1 MQLFLKMPQRLLFRM
16 ALLALLTVLEA
27 CRSATDLG
35 NPCGGST
42 PVSIKERELPD
53 GGKDFISFGAAIC
66 ENLVCVR
73 DSAYPKN
80 PDPNADALGYCS
92 SACVANSGT
101 CASANSSDD
110 SNPARRLT
118 CRALLLDELTLA
130 AICSADPVKCYQ
142 YFGGTTSPYFCAR
155 GTGL

>member
-35 NPCGGST
+35 NPCVLVKKNPDGGST

-73 DSAYPKN
+73 APASPKPPPPSA
-80 PDPNADALGYCS
+80 AAWA
-92 SACVANSGT
+92 SAPGAGGANSGP
-101 CASANSSDD
+101 CA
-110 SNPARRLT
+110 PP
-118 CRALLLDELTLA
+118 
-130 AICSADPVKCYQ
+130 IP
-142 YFGGTTSPYFCAR
+142 
-155 GTGL
+155 